1 MSGPRVSA
9 DFMRNQL
16 PAIGWAVVI
25 FVGSSIPGKDI
36 PDLGFK
42 PQDKIAHII
51 EFGILGFLLLR
62 AYRSTSYVIFHKYAV
77 IWAGIFGIAWGIL
90 DEAHQLLVPGRCAST
105 YDVTADAIGVLAGL
119 AAFLWLERR
128 DRLFVQGAQK
138 AFKKVFGRMDAQ
150 NKP

>member
-1 MSGPRVSA
+1 MARQRVSV

-62 AYRSTSYVIFHKYAV
+62 AFGYTSHDILRKYAV
-77 IWAGIFGIAWGIL
+77 ICAGIFGIAWGIM
-90 DEAHQLLVPGRCAST
+90 DEVHQLLVPGRFASA
-105 YDVTADAIGVLAGL
+105 YDVIADAVGVLAGL
-119 AAFLWLERR
+119 AIFLWLKRR
-128 DRLFVQGAQK
+128 GRLFV
-138 AFKKVFGRMDAQ
+138 
-150 NKP
+150 